1 MDIVFTELTLN
12 YLTVSLLA
20 AALSVFALYDLR
32 KGWGQPLRI
41 SFAGMS
47 CSMFLLAVAMLGD
60 SLFYQK
66 WSYYFLVTQTTF
78 LVPIAGFFLVF
89 AYHFPRKLNTR
100 RWELPVSLGG
110 ACLIEINEIYTS
122 IHRIRVAQDAHIYWR
137 GDIPD
142 LFIALLFCW
151 GVIVLLRQSARPEE
165 GGNPEGALR
174 RLIKPVSHSERR
186 ARNMALV
193 FLLPTLFST
202 QPTDYPVMSWVVLI
216 VLSLFVLL
224 YLNESPEKTSFMVKL
239 TGVFLC
245 FNLLVLS
252 VCGGALMMN
261 DRRAALESDHV
272 AHGGGHANMSVV
284 QPDQSVVFTPAA
296 GNKGFQFSKVPLDWD
311 TSLGTRIFSSGGKT
325 GGYEKLELP
334 FSFSFF
340 GKSYQEAFIA
350 LDGYM
355 SFSAPVNMKTFRFA
369 YGNAPLIIPAL
380 MDVGERDIES
390 RGGVFVSKSREKAV
404 ITWLEMPSDR
414 KPNLKHSFQVVL
426 HPDGQVRFN
435 YRNLDSLKELYY
447 DAHYPVDI
455 QMAGLVPAQ
464 DAVMPLRLH
473 EQHWGQEDSHMV
485 GPAGVVEDNTLRL
498 LQAGWQHGRI
508 FTWTLF
514 AVFILSLIGLPLFFH
529 HTLIRPL
536 QSLVAGVGTV
546 NRGKFDVQVPVV
558 FMDEIGFL
566 ANSFN
571 QMVKYLSNST
581 EQLHS
586 YRTRLE
592 EKLKERTKALEVAKA
607 EAERANDAKAVFL
620 ANMSHELRTPLHPII
635 GFSRLVAEGE
645 NLTEE
650 QLESLN
656 IIHTSGN
663 HLLNLIS
670 DILIVSKAEAGKDR
684 LVETEFDLA
693 ELLNDLRG
701 MLSMQIRERNMPVE
715 WHIPPDLP
723 VRYRS
728 DANKI
733 KQILLNLVGNALKF
747 TPQGRV
753 MVQLQ
758 WRDEPREIGKTQ
770 NDRKVRLRFMVSDTG
785 EGIPGENLKDLFKP
799 FFQSPH
805 SNRKHK
811 VTGLGL
817 SICKHFADMLGGAIR
832 IESELTV
839 GTTVF
844 FDVTLP
850 VVGEEKVQS
859 LQPVAPVEEIPDP
872 ANLDP
877 TTIRILVAEDD
888 PINAKLIESMLA
900 PVGFQLKVVT
910 DGAQALEVAR
920 DWKPHLIWMDIRMPV
935 MDGRE
940 ATRAIRQHVDHEQVT
955 PKPVIIALTADVN
968 QTEKELDALS
978 GFDRVMIKPS
988 SKQNLMDAIHQFM
1001 SNAAD

>member
-1 MDIVFTELTLN
+1 
-12 YLTVSLLA
+12 
-20 AALSVFALYDLR
+20 
-32 KGWGQPLRI
+32 
-41 SFAGMS
+41 
-47 CSMFLLAVAMLGD
+47 
-60 SLFYQK
+60 
-66 WSYYFLVTQTTF
+66 
-78 LVPIAGFFLVF
+78 
-89 AYHFPRKLNTR
+89 
-100 RWELPVSLGG
+100 
-110 ACLIEINEIYTS
+110 
-122 IHRIRVAQDAHIYWR
+122 
-137 GDIPD
+137 
-142 LFIALLFCW
+142 
-151 GVIVLLRQSARPEE
+151 
-165 GGNPEGALR
+165 
-174 RLIKPVSHSERR
+174 
-186 ARNMALV
+186 
-193 FLLPTLFST
+193 
-202 QPTDYPVMSWVVLI
+202 
-216 VLSLFVLL
+216 
-224 YLNESPEKTSFMVKL
+224 
-239 TGVFLC
+239 
-245 FNLLVLS
+245 
-252 VCGGALMMN
+252 
-261 DRRAALESDHV
+261 
-272 AHGGGHANMSVV
+272 
-284 QPDQSVVFTPAA
+284 
-296 GNKGFQFSKVPLDWD
+296 
-311 TSLGTRIFSSGGKT
+311 
-325 GGYEKLELP
+325 
-334 FSFSFF
+334 
-340 GKSYQEAFIA
+340 
-350 LDGYM
+350 
-355 SFSAPVNMKTFRFA
+355 
-369 YGNAPLIIPAL
+369 
-380 MDVGERDIES
+380 
-390 RGGVFVSKSREKAV
+390 
-404 ITWLEMPSDR
+404 
-414 KPNLKHSFQVVL
+414 
-426 HPDGQVRFN
+426 
-435 YRNLDSLKELYY
+435 
-447 DAHYPVDI
+447 
-455 QMAGLVPAQ
+455 
-464 DAVMPLRLH
+464 
-473 EQHWGQEDSHMV
+473 
-485 GPAGVVEDNTLRL
+485 
-498 LQAGWQHGRI
+498 
-508 FTWTLF
+508 
-514 AVFILSLIGLPLFFH
+514 
-529 HTLIRPL
+529 
-536 QSLVAGVGTV
+536 
-546 NRGKFDVQVPVV
+546 
-558 FMDEIGFL
+558 
-566 ANSFN
+566 
-571 QMVKYLSNST
+571 
-581 EQLHS
+581 
-586 YRTRLE
+586 
-592 EKLKERTKALEVAKA
+592 
-607 EAERANDAKAVFL
+607 
-620 ANMSHELRTPLHPII
+620 
-635 GFSRLVAEGE
+635 
-645 NLTEE
+645 
-650 QLESLN
+650 
-656 IIHTSGN
+656 
-663 HLLNLIS
+663 
-670 DILIVSKAEAGKDR
+670 
-684 LVETEFDLA
+684 
-693 ELLNDLRG
+693 
-701 MLSMQIRERNMPVE
+701 VE